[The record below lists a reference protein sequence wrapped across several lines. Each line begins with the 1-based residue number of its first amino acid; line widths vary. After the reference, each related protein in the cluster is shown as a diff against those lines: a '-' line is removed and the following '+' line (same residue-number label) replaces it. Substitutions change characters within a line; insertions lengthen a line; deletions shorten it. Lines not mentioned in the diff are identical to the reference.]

1 MRGRALILAGGGG
14 HTGYAFAL
22 AQALQGEVSLSF
34 LVPEGDTL
42 SEKRLSRLGEVGFLV
57 KPRGPE
63 TPTHQFAVRLAE
75 SFAKSVGRVPREV
88 DVVVSTGSN
97 FCVPPALV
105 AWAKGIPV
113 VNIESSVRFSGAS
126 ATARLLQHF
135 SVITALHWEEQR
147 RFLDGV
153 VVGPLLP
160 KPEFEP
166 RDEGYILVTGGTYGH
181 RLLFDAVAESEL
193 RNVVLQTGR
202 VDPAPY
208 AERHPE
214 WRVITLIER
223 FHELLAGAEVVV
235 THFGSTALDAVAYRK
250 PLVLVPNPELGMRPA
265 AVEDAGPFA
274 RKVNAVLVSRMT
286 SKSLLEAIDDARG
299 REPPELPDGT
309 ANLAERILD
318 LISYSDPRSTP
329 SRPPRREEGGR

>member
-1 MRGRALILAGGGG
+1 LILAGGGG

-22 AQALQGEVSLSF
+22 AQALHGEASLSF

-42 SEKRLSRLGEVGFLV
+42 SEKRLRKLGEIEFLV
-57 KPRGPE
+57 KPRGPK

-75 SFAKSVGRVPREV
+75 AFAKSVRRVPREV
-88 DVVVSTGSN
+88 DVVVSSGSN
-97 FCVPPALV
+97 FSIPPALV

-135 SVITALHWEEQR
+135 SVVTALQWEEQR

-166 RDEGYILVTGGTYGH
+166 RDDGYILVTGGTYGH
-181 RLLFDAVAESEL
+181 RLLFDAVAESGL

-208 AERHPE
+208 AKRHPE
-214 WRVITLIER
+214 WRVITLTER
-223 FHELLAGAEVVV
+223 FHELLAAAEVVV
-235 THFGSTALDAVAYRK
+235 THFGSTALDAVAYGK
-250 PLVLVPNPELGMRPA
+250 PLVLVPNPEWTRTAGA
-265 AVEDAGPFA
+265 GDAGPFA
-274 RKVNAVLVSRMT
+274 GKVNAVLVSPLAPEA
-286 SKSLLEAIDDARG
+286 LLEAIGEARG
-299 REPPELPDGT
+299 RHPPRLPDGA
-309 ANLAERILD
+309 ANLAGRVLD
-318 LISYSDPRSTP
+318 LISQGDVR
-329 SRPPRREEGGR
+329 SRPPRPSNRKECAR